1 MSRQYQSRALNPGG
15 CPCQGTGAKAG
26 RVTPISMARATR
38 PSHTKFTMSSPL
50 VDDFRKTVESAKFKF
65 LKYCHKSVRSYFIE
79 YAIWRKENPNFTLKA
94 ISEKPKNIELSIIS
108 SLELCQITTTLSLL
122 LDSFIKVTHKKG
134 VEKKKKKRK

>member
-38 PSHTKFTMSSPL
+38 PSHTKVTMSSPL

-108 SLELCQITTTLSLL
+108 SLELCQITTTLSIITRFFHQ
-122 LDSFIKVTHKKG
+122 SHT
-134 VEKKKKKRK
+134 